1 MDKDIGNRN
10 ATVNESQALRGI
22 ALSLRS
28 LLAKICTA
36 AKPIMKA
43 ICRLIPY
50 HRSLRGFGLET

>member
-1 MDKDIGNRN
+1 MDKDVGNRD
-10 ATVNESQALRGI
+10 APANESQALRGT

-43 ICRLIPY
+43 ICRPIY